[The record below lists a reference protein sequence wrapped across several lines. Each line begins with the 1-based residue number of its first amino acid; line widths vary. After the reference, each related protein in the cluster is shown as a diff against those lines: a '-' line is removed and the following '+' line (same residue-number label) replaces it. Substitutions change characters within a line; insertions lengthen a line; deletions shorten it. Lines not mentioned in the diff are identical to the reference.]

1 MSSGFPC
8 PPNNTTEMTFQP
20 INNTSEAPGRFSTLG
35 WPVSLLMGK
44 THAYVILLYLVVQA
58 QFPQSKAEFIFDQIR
73 QNSPSEI
80 TVLCP
85 KCQSAG

>member
-1 MSSGFPC
+1 M
-8 PPNNTTEMTFQP
+8 
-20 INNTSEAPGRFSTLG
+20 
-35 WPVSLLMGK
+35 SLLMGK

-58 QFPQSKAEFIFDQIR
+58 QFPQSKAEFIFDQIG

>member
-1 MSSGFPC
+1 M
-8 PPNNTTEMTFQP
+8 
-20 INNTSEAPGRFSTLG
+20 
-35 WPVSLLMGK
+35 SLLMGK